1 MTLVAAAMGLVP
13 SARAEP
19 APIRLGYPSEP
30 GCPTYQEFLRDVT
43 LRVSQAALPY
53 GLDSRL
59 FVVSFTYEAHNVLG
73 RLQIFDNGGSVVI
86 REVNGDSCREVASAL
101 ALITALSLDPEASK
115 IPVVSSVAA
124 LEPATAPP
132 SSVARLPPSPPKPEP
147 VPASFTDGKEGS
159 RSFRWRASVGVSAAS
174 MFHVLPDPVFGG
186 GLFLG
191 LSPTGK
197 WVLWPDFRLTAQA
210 ASTVQTN
217 IVEQAS
223 GIGVQASW
231 LLARLE
237 VCPLRLTTFQSQ
249 FSLRGCGS
257 VEGGTIRAS
266 GKSLDHAAPVS
277 TRPWSA
283 LGPSTRLTWNVNP
296 QWFLEILGG
305 LSFPLSRYN
314 LTYHDNT
321 QGSDLRLFSIPIYG
335 GMLGLGLGYEFP

>member
-1 MTLVAAAMGLVP
+1 MGAVQLARAEP
-13 SARAEP
+13 ARAEP

-53 GLDSRL
+53 GRDSRL

-115 IPVVSSVAA
+115 IPLGSSAAA
-124 LEPATAPP
+124 LEPAT
-132 SSVARLPPSPPKPEP
+132 V
-147 VPASFTDGKEGS
+147 
-159 RSFRWRASVGVSAAS
+159 RWRASVGVSAAS

-191 LSPTGK
+191 LAPTGK
-197 WVLWPDFRLTAQA
+197 WVLWPDFRLTAHA

-217 IVEQAS
+217 VVEQAS
-223 GIGVQASW
+223 GIGVQALW

-237 VCPLRLTTFQSQ
+237 VCPLRLTMFQSQ

-257 VEGGTIRAS
+257 VEGGTMRAS

-335 GMLGLGLGYEFP
+335 GMLGLGLGYELP